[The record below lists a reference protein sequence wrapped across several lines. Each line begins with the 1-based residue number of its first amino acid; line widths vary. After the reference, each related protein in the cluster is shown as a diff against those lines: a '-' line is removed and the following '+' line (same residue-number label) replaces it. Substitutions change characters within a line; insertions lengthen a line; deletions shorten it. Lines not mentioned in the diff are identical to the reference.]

1 MHINLPATIT
11 QAKTEHQARSPHRH
25 DQPARDL
32 KPTGRTNLSAFQEQ
46 GASIAALARTHGVS
60 RVAIRTAL
68 AGLLPDQAI
77 PPPRSG

>member
-32 KPTGRTNLSAFQEQ
+32 KPTAGPISLRSRNRAPRSRL
-46 GASIAALARTHGVS
+46 S
-60 RVAIRTAL
+60 RVRT
-68 AGLLPDQAI
+68 G
-77 PPPRSG
+77 